1 MRSYVASATNP
12 RPDLAVASL
21 PMKNP
26 VEHIAQ
32 SLIVLHG
39 ADALKVAELR
49 AENARKSGTTENLK
63 MWLSVV
69 AEIKRIQK
77 S

>member
-1 MRSYVASATNP
+1 
-12 RPDLAVASL
+12 
-21 PMKNP
+21 MKNT

-39 ADALKVAELR
+39 ADALKVAER
-49 AENARKSGTTENLK
+49 KTESARKPGTIENLK

-77 S
+77 AD

>member
-1 MRSYVASATNP
+1 
-12 RPDLAVASL
+12 
-21 PMKNP
+21 MKNT

-39 ADALKVAELR
+39 ADASKVAER
-49 AENARKSGTTENLK
+49 NAENARKPGATENLE
-63 MWLSVV
+63 MWLAVI

-77 S
+77 PA